1 MKFIA
6 KIGDAV
12 MLTFILTNL
21 MIFPNQGALIP
32 LQFYGKN
39 NLVHMSITKYMN
51 IYNTTMIS
59 LIFSG
64 ISVDNNQC
72 YSEADCP
79 KYQCCCW
86 NINTCIYIGI
96 FGCNITNCGFQP
108 PTTTTVLP
116 DFECD
121 HHNPCPTGYCCN
133 FESGVCHSSPNGET
147 IC

>member
-1 MKFIA
+1 
-6 KIGDAV
+6 
-12 MLTFILTNL
+12 
-21 MIFPNQGALIP
+21 
-32 LQFYGKN
+32 
-39 NLVHMSITKYMN
+39 MSITKNMTLH
-51 IYNTTMIS
+51 ILCWIIS
-59 LIFSG
+59 GKSL
-64 ISVDNNQC
+64 DNNQC